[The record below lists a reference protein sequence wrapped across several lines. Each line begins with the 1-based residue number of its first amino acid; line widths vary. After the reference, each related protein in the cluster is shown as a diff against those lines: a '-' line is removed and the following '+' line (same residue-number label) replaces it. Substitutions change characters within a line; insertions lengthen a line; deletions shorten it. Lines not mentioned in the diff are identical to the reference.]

1 MQQTNSSQLLYDNI
15 VKFLTKKGTK
25 NEKQNKIKTKK
36 QQQLSDIMS
45 KMTLIILSAG
55 LKSIM
60 RLLAYVHVCE
70 RQ

>member
-15 VKFLTKKGTK
+15 VKFLTKKGKK
-25 NEKQNKIKTKK
+25 NEKNKTKK
-36 QQQLSDIMS
+36 QQLSDIMS